1 MNLKI
6 GDIFENMKPIVEY
19 TDYRKV
25 VQDYY
30 EDCKRR
36 SSFTWREFAEKAG
49 FASAIYLKYVGE
61 GKKNLS
67 ASGATQTARA
77 MGLDGFELA
86 YFELL
91 VAYAHAKDAES
102 KKSVFAKICALADE
116 HRVKIAGK
124 EDFEFFSSW
133 KNIVLREI
141 VPAMPGAKP
150 LEVAKAC
157 KPAITAAEVTE
168 ILNFLVKA
176 GLLKKDSEGAYRQTD
191 RALFM
196 DTFGVKDLV
205 AKDLQVQM
213 GELAVNAIKNM
224 PKEERSMSGLT
235 LGLTERSRER
245 IEREIVEFRRRIVA
259 IATEDE
265 ETEQVFRLNLQLFPL
280 CEKLRR
286 RNENEKDA
294 Q

>member
-1 MNLKI
+1 
-6 GDIFENMKPIVEY
+6 MKPIVEY

-36 SSFTWREFAEKAG
+36 FSFTWREFAEKAG
-49 FASAIYLKYVGE
+49 FSSVVYLKYVGE

-67 ASGATQTARA
+67 ASGATQTAQA
-77 MGLDGFELA
+77 MGLEGFERT

-91 VAYAHAKDAES
+91 VAYAHAKDDDSRKAI
-102 KKSVFAKICALADE
+102 FAKICALADE
-116 HRVKIAGK
+116 HRVKFAGRD
-124 EDFEFFSSW
+124 DFEFFSSW

-141 VPAMPGAKP
+141 APAMPGAKP
-150 LEVAKAC
+150 LEMAKAR

-168 ILNFLVKA
+168 ILKVLTKS
-176 GLLKKDSEGAYRQTD
+176 GLLEKDSEGTYRQTD
-191 RALFM
+191 RTLFM
-196 DTFGVKDLV
+196 DSFGVKDLV

-213 GELAVNAIKNM
+213 GELAVDAAKNM
-224 PKEERSMSGLT
+224 HKEERCMTGVTFGLT
-235 LGLTERSRER
+235 ARSRER
-245 IEREIVEFRRRIVA
+245 IEHEIAEFTRRMAA
-259 IATEDE
+259 IAAEEE
-265 ETEQVFRLNLQLFPL
+265 ETEQVFRLNLQFFPL
-280 CEKLRR
+280 SENLKR

>member
-1 MNLKI
+1 
-6 GDIFENMKPIVEY
+6 MKPIVEY
-19 TDYRKV
+19 TDYRKA

-49 FASAIYLKYVGE
+49 FSSVVYLKYVGE

-67 ASGATQTARA
+67 ASGATQTAQA
-77 MGLDGFELA
+77 MGLEGFERT

-91 VAYAHAKDAES
+91 VAYAHAKDDDSRKAI
-102 KKSVFAKICALADE
+102 FAKICALADE
-116 HRVKIAGK
+116 HRVKFAGRD
-124 EDFEFFSSW
+124 DFEFFSSW

-141 VPAMPGAKP
+141 APAMPGAKP
-150 LEVAKAC
+150 LEMAKAC

-168 ILNFLVKA
+168 ILKVLTKF
-176 GLLKKDSEGAYRQTD
+176 GLLEKDSEGTYRQTD
-191 RALFM
+191 RTLFM
-196 DTFGVKDLV
+196 DSFGVKDLV

-213 GELAVNAIKNM
+213 GELAVDAAKNM
-224 PKEERSMSGLT
+224 RKEERCMTGVTFGLT
-235 LGLTERSRER
+235 ARSRER
-245 IEREIVEFRRRIVA
+245 IEHEIAEFTRRMAA
-259 IATEDE
+259 IAAEEE
-265 ETEQVFRLNLQLFPL
+265 ETEQVFRLNLQFFPL
-280 CEKLRR
+280 SENLKR

>member
-1 MNLKI
+1 
-6 GDIFENMKPIVEY
+6 MKPIVEY
-19 TDYRKV
+19 TDYRKA

-49 FASAIYLKYVGE
+49 FSSAVYLKYVGE

-67 ASGATQTARA
+67 ASGATQTAQA
-77 MGLDGFELA
+77 MGLEGFERT

-91 VAYAHAKDAES
+91 VAYAHAKDDDSRKAI
-102 KKSVFAKICALADE
+102 FAKICALADE
-116 HRVKIAGK
+116 HRVKFAGRD
-124 EDFEFFSSW
+124 DFEFFSSW

-141 VPAMPGAKP
+141 APAMPGAKP
-150 LEVAKAC
+150 LERAKAC

-168 ILNFLVKA
+168 ILKVLTKS
-176 GLLKKDSEGAYRQTD
+176 GLLEKDSEGTYRQTD
-191 RALFM
+191 RTLFM
-196 DTFGVKDLV
+196 DSFGVKDLV

-213 GELAVNAIKNM
+213 GELAVDAAKNM
-224 PKEERSMSGLT
+224 HKEERCMTGVTFGLT
-235 LGLTERSRER
+235 ARSRER
-245 IEREIVEFRRRIVA
+245 IEHEIAEFTRRMAA
-259 IATEDE
+259 IAAEEE
-265 ETEQVFRLNLQLFPL
+265 ETEQVFRLNLQFFPL
-280 CEKLRR
+280 SENLKR